1 MTPSLLERSV
11 RQRRGLQRDLVLLL
25 VAILLIRNGEQ
36 QTDLILLRTD
46 IPDARAALSGPGER
60 PPERAAVQRR
70 RQRHRRH
77 SRRRARHQ
85 PGQGESVVPDD
96 VSSQKA
102 VTVNT
107 ECSCG
112 FCCFF
117 SYRVD
122 HLDHLSILVCIK
134 LFTLKMQIEDK

>member
-77 SRRRARHQ
+77 ARRRARHQ

-122 HLDHLSILVCIK
+122 HLSILVCIK